1 MDWPTAITEQTDLY
15 RRNDPSR
22 TFTVTVDPAVAQ
34 VVADPNLATG
44 ILANLLSNALK
55 YSPEGSPIVVTATV
69 DGDRVITTVID
80 EGPGVPP
87 GDRERIFDKFT
98 RLGDHL
104 TRPQQ
109 GVGLGLFIARR
120 SLDEMGGEIWCDERP
135 GGGARFGFSLPAHQP
150 APAGDAAASPSALRA

>member
-1 MDWPTAITEQTDLY
+1 MIGEQADLY

-22 TFTVTVDPAVAQ
+22 TITVTVSRAVKQ
-34 VVADPNLATG
+34 VVADVTLATC

-55 YSPEGSPIVVTATV
+55 YSPEGSPITV
-69 DGDRVITTVID
+69 RAALDGDRVVTTVAD
-80 EGPGVPP
+80 EGPGIAP

-104 TRPQQ
+104 TRPPQ
-109 GVGLGLFIARR
+109 GVGLGLYIARR

-135 GGGARFGFSLPAHQP
+135 GGGARFGFSLPALG
-150 APAGDAAASPSALRA
+150 APASEASRSATALRA